1 MRSLGMAA
9 MLHETARAKINL
21 TLEVKGRRPDRYH
34 ELESLVAFTDFGDHV
49 ELEPGPALSLEI
61 DGPFA
66 PALGTEGNLILAAAE
81 AAKAACPNL
90 TLGRFRLIKE
100 LPIASGVG
108 GGSADAAA
116 ALHLLAR
123 ANQGRLQSNMLADI
137 AGKLGSDVT
146 ACLGSK
152 PALMTGR
159 GEMVRE
165 ISGFPVCG
173 VLLANPGVE
182 LATAQ
187 VYDTLNA
194 KPCGAVDNRV
204 QALEKFDGSFERL
217 IDYARAR
224 RNDLEAPALKLAPA
238 IGEVLALLAGFDPSL
253 ARLSGSGATCFALF
267 DSAQEAA
274 SAGHALSK
282 RQSNWWVKAGSLG

>member
-1 MRSLGMAA
+1 MAA
-9 MLHETARAKINL
+9 MLHETARAKLNL
-21 TLEVKGRRPDRYH
+21 TLEVKGRRPDRFH
-34 ELESLVAFTDFGDHV
+34 ELKSLVAFTDFGDSV
-49 ELEPGPALSLEI
+49 ELKPGPEFSLEI

-66 PALGTEGNLILAAAE
+66 PVLGTKGNLILAAAE
-81 AAKAACPNL
+81 AAKATCPGL

-116 ALHLLAR
+116 SLRLLAR
-123 ANQGRLQSNMLADI
+123 ANPGKLQMDMLVDI
-137 AGKLGSDVT
+137 ACKLGSDVT
-146 ACLGSK
+146 ACLSGK
-152 PALMTGR
+152 PAMMTGR

-182 LATAQ
+182 LATAK
-187 VYDTLNA
+187 VYDLLGA
-194 KPCGAVDNRV
+194 KPCRENDHPAK
-204 QALEKFDGSFERL
+204 ALPQFDGSFEKL

-224 RNDLEAPALKLAPA
+224 GNDLEAPALKLAPA
-238 IGEVLALLAGFDPSL
+238 IGEVLALLTELGPSL

-267 DSAQEAA
+267 DTAQEAA
-274 SAGHALSK
+274 SAGLSLSR
-282 RQSNWWVKAGSLG
+282 RQSNWWVKAGSLGSP